1 MRMTRVVRAAVWATA
16 LGLAAAS
23 IPAIAQTPAS
33 APMKLRFSSAFPQ
46 STNIYESYRLWAERV
61 KMLSGGRLDIEI
73 SPPGAIVPAFEVLD
87 ATHKGVL
94 DGSHS
99 GAAYWVGKHR
109 AAALFGVTPGG
120 PFGMDMMDYL
130 GWLHDG
136 GGLELYQELY
146 QVELKRNVVVFPLGS
161 VANQVLGWFKTPVK
175 SWEDLKGRKCRETGI
190 TAEVFAKS
198 GMATVNMPGGEIVPA
213 AERGAIECG
222 EWVGPAEDMKIGF
235 HLVWKYF
242 YMPSVHEPSTVLEML
257 INGDVWKKMTPD
269 LQGIMTTA
277 ANESTLRS
285 AVLLNRLNADALK
298 EMVEKHG
305 VKVEKT
311 PEDILKNIL
320 KAWDEIA
327 AIEVTKNP
335 FFKKVYDSQR
345 AYAEKVV
352 PTRRAVYPNYNFSAD
367 HYWPEKK

>member
-1 MRMTRVVRAAVWATA
+1 MRFKRWVAAGGTIA
-16 LGLAAAS
+16 LLTFGAAA
-23 IPAIAQTPAS
+23 PALAQTPT
-33 APMKLRFSSAFPQ
+33 KLKFSSAFPQ
-46 STNIYESYRLWAERV
+46 STNIYDSFKAWADKV
-61 KMLSGGRLDIEI
+61 KVLSGGRLEIEV
-73 SPPGAIVPAFEVLD
+73 SPPGSIVPAFEVLD

-94 DGSHS
+94 DGAHS

-109 AAALFGVTPGG
+109 AASLFGVAPGG
-120 PFGMDMMDYL
+120 PFGMDFMDYL

-136 GGLELYQELY
+136 GGLELYHEFY
-146 QVELKRNVVVFPLGS
+146 QQELKRNIIVFPMGS

-190 TAEVFAKS
+190 TAEVFSKS

-235 HLVWKYF
+235 HLVWKHF
-242 YMPSVHEPSTVLEML
+242 YMPSVHEPATVLEMFV
-257 INGDVWKKMTPD
+257 NGDVWKKLSPD
-269 LQGIMTTA
+269 LQGIMTST
-277 ANESTLRS
+277 ANEATMRS
-285 AVLLNRLNADALK
+285 AILLNKLNAEALK
-298 EMVEKHG
+298 EMTEKHG

-311 PEDILKNIL
+311 PPDILKKIL
-320 KAWDEIA
+320 ESWDEIA
-327 AIEVTKNP
+327 AAEVVKNP

-345 AYAEKVV
+345 AYASQVV
-352 PTRRAVYPNYNFSAD
+352 PTRRAVFPNYNFSAD

>member
-1 MRMTRVVRAAVWATA
+1 MKLKKWLAVGAASAV
-16 LGLAAAS
+16 LGLCGGGLANAQQ
-23 IPAIAQTPAS
+23 PAPI
-33 APMKLRFSSAFPQ
+33 KLKFSSAFPQ

-61 KMLSGGRLDIEI
+61 KLLSGGRLDIEI
-73 SPPGAIVPAFEVLD
+73 SPPGSIVPAFEVLD

-109 AAALFGVTPGG
+109 AAALFGVSPGG
-120 PFGMDMMDYL
+120 PFGMDFIDYL

-136 GGLELYQELY
+136 GGLELYQEFY
-146 QVELKRNVVVFPLGS
+146 QVELKRNIVVFPLGS

-175 SWEDLKGRKCRETGI
+175 SWEDLKGRKCRETGL
-190 TAEVFAKS
+190 TAEVFQKA

-242 YMPSVHEPSTVLEML
+242 YMPSVHEPATVLEMF
-257 INGDVWKKMTPD
+257 INGDVWKKLSPD

-277 ANESTLRS
+277 ANEATLRS
-285 AVLLNRLNADALK
+285 ALLLNRLNADALK
-298 EMVEKHG
+298 EMTEKHN

-311 PEDILKNIL
+311 PDEILTNIL

-327 AIEVTKNP
+327 AVEVAKNP

-345 AYAEKVV
+345 AYASKVV
-352 PTRRAVYPNYNFSAD
+352 PARRAVYPNYNFSAD
-367 HYWPEKK
+367 YYWPVAK